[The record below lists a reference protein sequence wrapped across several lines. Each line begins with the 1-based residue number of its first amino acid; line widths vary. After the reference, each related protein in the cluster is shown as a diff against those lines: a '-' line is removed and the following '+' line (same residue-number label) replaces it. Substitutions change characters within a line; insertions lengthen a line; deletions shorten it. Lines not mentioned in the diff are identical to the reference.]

1 MSSTDWQEWALETHS
16 PLVESLEEWLFDH
29 GALAVSLEDNANE
42 PLLEPG
48 PGETPLW
55 QNVVLKALFAGDADL
70 SSIKAVLPRTLLAE
84 NSKSEVSRLED
95 REWTRVWMD
104 DFAPIQMGPRLWVCP
119 SWAVPPDEALV
130 NVMLDPGLAFG
141 TGTHATTAMCLGAL
155 DAAVSGGE
163 SVVDYG
169 CGSGILA
176 IAALKLGASKALGV
190 DNDPQALAASRDNAA
205 RNQIS
210 TDQFD
215 VVMPEDDMLAAS
227 RDNAARNQIST
238 DQFDVVMPEDDM
250 LLAWSNAASVVVA
263 NILAGPLLSLAHD
276 LIELTAPGGRLLLTG
291 VLEEQAAKL
300 IEHYEHVSL
309 DVIDRRDGWVL
320 LSGVKPA

>member
-1 MSSTDWQEWALETHS
+1 MSSPGWQEWALETHS
-16 PLVESLEEWLFDH
+16 PLVVSLEAWLFER
-29 GALAVSLEDNANE
+29 GALAVTLEDNANE

-70 SSIKAVLPRTLLAE
+70 SPIKAVLPRTLLAE

-104 DFAPIQMGPRLWVCP
+104 DFSPIQMGPRLWICP
-119 SWAVPPDEALV
+119 SWTEPPDEALV

-155 DAAVSGGE
+155 DAALSGGE
-163 SVVDYG
+163 SVVDFG

-176 IAALKLGASKALGV
+176 IAALKLGASNALGI
-190 DNDPQALAASRDNAA
+190 DNDPQALVASRDNAA

-210 TDQFD
+210 ADQFD
-215 VVMPEDDMLAAS
+215 AVMPEDGMLS
-227 RDNAARNQIST
+227 
-238 DQFDVVMPEDDM
+238 
-250 LLAWSNAASVVVA
+250 AWSNIADVVVA
-263 NILAGPLLSLAHD
+263 NILAGPLLSLAH
-276 LIELTAPGGRLLLTG
+276 ELTQLMAPGGRLLLTG
-291 VLEEQAAKL
+291 VLEEQAAQL
-300 IEHYEHVSL
+300 IEHYAPVGL
-309 DVIDRRDGWVL
+309 AVTDRRDGWVL

>member
-1 MSSTDWQEWALETHS
+1 MSSADWQEWALETHS
-16 PLVESLEEWLFDH
+16 PLVESLEEWLFDR

-176 IAALKLGASKALGV
+176 IATLKLGASKALGV

-210 TDQFD
+210 TDQFG
-215 VVMPEDDMLAAS
+215 VVMPEE
-227 RDNAARNQIST
+227 
-238 DQFDVVMPEDDM
+238 DV
-250 LLAWSNAASVVVA
+250 LLAWSNAASIVVA
-263 NILAGPLLSLAHD
+263 NILAGPLLSLAHE

-300 IEHYEHVSL
+300 IEHYEHVGL
-309 DVIDRRDGWVL
+309 EVLDRRDGWVL

>member
-215 VVMPEDDMLAAS
+215 VVMPEDDML
-227 RDNAARNQIST
+227 
-238 DQFDVVMPEDDM
+238 
-250 LLAWSNAASVVVA
+250 LAWSNAASVVVA

-276 LIELTAPGGRLLLTG
+276 LIELTAPGG
-291 VLEEQAAKL
+291 
-300 IEHYEHVSL
+300 
-309 DVIDRRDGWVL
+309 DCC
-320 LSGVKPA
+320 

>member
-1 MSSTDWQEWALETHS
+1 MSSPDWQEWVLETHS
-16 PLVESLEEWLFDH
+16 QLVEALEAWLFER
-29 GALAVSLEDNANE
+29 GALAVTLEDNANE

-55 QNVVLKALFAGDADL
+55 QHVVLTALFTSDVDL
-70 SSIKAVLPRTLLAE
+70 SSIRAVLPHTLLAE
-84 NSKSEVSRLED
+84 NSKSELSRLED

-119 SWAVPPDEALV
+119 SWAEPPDEALV

-155 DAAVSGGE
+155 DAAMSGGE
-163 SVVDYG
+163 SVVDFG

-205 RNQIS
+205 RNKIS
-210 TDQFD
+210 ADQFD
-215 VVMPEDDMLAAS
+215 AVMPEDGRLS
-227 RDNAARNQIST
+227 
-238 DQFDVVMPEDDM
+238 
-250 LLAWSNAASVVVA
+250 AWSNVANVVVA
-263 NILAGPLLSLAHD
+263 NILAGPLLSLAQE
-276 LIELTAPGGRLLLTG
+276 LIQLMAPGGRLLLTG
-291 VLEEQAAKL
+291 VLEEQAAEL
-300 IEHYEHVSL
+300 IEHYAHVGL
-309 DVIDRRDGWVL
+309 EVTDRRDGWVL

>member
-1 MSSTDWQEWALETHS
+1 LSSPDWQEWVLETHS
-16 PLVESLEEWLFDH
+16 QLVEALEAWLFER
-29 GALAVSLEDNANE
+29 GALAVTLEDNANE

-55 QNVVLKALFAGDADL
+55 QNVVLTALFTSDVDL
-70 SSIKAVLPRTLLAE
+70 SSIRAVLPRTLLAE
-84 NSKSEVSRLED
+84 NSKSELSRLED

-119 SWAVPPDEALV
+119 SWAEPPDEALV

-155 DAAVSGGE
+155 DAAMSGGE
-163 SVVDYG
+163 SVVDFG

-205 RNQIS
+205 RNKIS
-210 TDQFD
+210 ADQFD
-215 VVMPEDDMLAAS
+215 AVMPEDGRLS
-227 RDNAARNQIST
+227 
-238 DQFDVVMPEDDM
+238 
-250 LLAWSNAASVVVA
+250 AWSNVANVVVA
-263 NILAGPLLSLAHD
+263 NILAGPLLSLAQE
-276 LIELTAPGGRLLLTG
+276 LIQLMAPGGRLLLTG
-291 VLEEQAAKL
+291 VLEEQAVEL
-300 IEHYEHVSL
+300 IEHYAHVGL
-309 DVIDRRDGWVL
+309 EVTDRRDGWVL

>member
-1 MSSTDWQEWALETHS
+1 MSSSDWQEWAVETHS
-16 PLVESLEEWLFDH
+16 PMVESLEEWLFEH
-29 GALAVSLEDNANE
+29 GALAVTLEDNANE

-55 QNVVLKALFAGDADL
+55 QNVVLTALFAGDADL
-70 SSIKAVLPRTLLAE
+70 SSIKAALPRTLLAE

-119 SWAVPPDEALV
+119 SWTEPPDEALV
-130 NVMLDPGLAFG
+130 SVMLDPGLAFG
-141 TGTHATTAMCLGAL
+141 TGTHATTAMCLSAL
-155 DAAVSGGE
+155 DAAMSGGE
-163 SVVDYG
+163 SVVDFG

-210 TDQFD
+210 ADQFD
-215 VVMPEDDMLAAS
+215 VVMPEDSMLS
-227 RDNAARNQIST
+227 
-238 DQFDVVMPEDDM
+238 
-250 LLAWSNAASVVVA
+250 AWSNVANVVVA
-263 NILAGPLLSLAHD
+263 NILAGPLLSLAHE
-276 LIELTAPGGRLLLTG
+276 LIQLMAPGGRLLLTG
-291 VLEEQAAKL
+291 VLEEQAAEL
-300 IEHYEHVSL
+300 IEHYAHVDL
-309 DVIDRRDGWVL
+309 KVTDRRDGWVL

>member
-176 IAALKLGASKALGV
+176 IAALMLGASKALGV
-190 DNDPQALAASRDNAA
+190 DNDPQA
-205 RNQIS
+205 
-210 TDQFD
+210 
-215 VVMPEDDMLAAS
+215 LAAS

-276 LIELTAPGGRLLLTG
+276 LIDLTAPGGRLLLTG

>member
-55 QNVVLKALFAGDADL
+55 QNVVLTALFAGDADL

-95 REWTRVWMD
+95 QEWTRVWMD

-215 VVMPEDDMLAAS
+215 VVMPEDDML
-227 RDNAARNQIST
+227 
-238 DQFDVVMPEDDM
+238 
-250 LLAWSNAASVVVA
+250 LAWSNAASVVVA

>member
-1 MSSTDWQEWALETHS
+1 MSSPDWQEWVLETHS
-16 PLVESLEEWLFDH
+16 QLVEALEAWLFER
-29 GALAVSLEDNANE
+29 GALAVTLEDNANE

-55 QNVVLKALFAGDADL
+55 QNVVLTALFTSDVDL
-70 SSIKAVLPRTLLAE
+70 SSIRAVLPHTLLAE
-84 NSKSEVSRLED
+84 NSKSELSRLED

-119 SWAVPPDEALV
+119 SWAEPPDEALV

-141 TGTHATTAMCLGAL
+141 TGTHATTAMCLCAL
-155 DAAVSGGE
+155 DAAMSGGE
-163 SVVDYG
+163 SVVDFG

-205 RNQIS
+205 RNKIS
-210 TDQFD
+210 ADQFD
-215 VVMPEDDMLAAS
+215 AVMPEDGRLS
-227 RDNAARNQIST
+227 
-238 DQFDVVMPEDDM
+238 
-250 LLAWSNAASVVVA
+250 AWSNVANVVVA
-263 NILAGPLLSLAHD
+263 NILAGPLLSLAQE
-276 LIELTAPGGRLLLTG
+276 LIQLMAPGGRLLLTG
-291 VLEEQAAKL
+291 VLEEQAAEL
-300 IEHYEHVSL
+300 IEHYAHVGL
-309 DVIDRRDGWVL
+309 EVTDRRDGWVL

>member
-84 NSKSEVSRLED
+84 NSKSEISRLED

-215 VVMPEDDMLAAS
+215 VVMPEDDML
-227 RDNAARNQIST
+227 
-238 DQFDVVMPEDDM
+238 
-250 LLAWSNAASVVVA
+250 LAWSNAASVVVA

>member
-104 DFAPIQMGPRLWVCP
+104 DFAPIQMGPRLWICP

-215 VVMPEDDMLAAS
+215 VVMPEDDML
-227 RDNAARNQIST
+227 
-238 DQFDVVMPEDDM
+238 
-250 LLAWSNAASVVVA
+250 LAWSNAASVVVA

>member
-1 MSSTDWQEWALETHS
+1 MSSPDWQEWVLETHS
-16 PLVESLEEWLFDH
+16 QLVEALEAWLFER
-29 GALAVSLEDNANE
+29 GALAVTLEDNANE

-55 QNVVLKALFAGDADL
+55 QNVVLTALFTSDADL
-70 SSIKAVLPRTLLAE
+70 SSIRAVLPRTLLAE
-84 NSKSEVSRLED
+84 NSKSELSRLED

-119 SWAVPPDEALV
+119 SWAEPPDEALV

-155 DAAVSGGE
+155 DAAMNGGE
-163 SVVDYG
+163 SVVDFG

-205 RNQIS
+205 RNKIS
-210 TDQFD
+210 ADQFD
-215 VVMPEDDMLAAS
+215 AVMPEDGRLS
-227 RDNAARNQIST
+227 
-238 DQFDVVMPEDDM
+238 
-250 LLAWSNAASVVVA
+250 AWSNVANVVVA
-263 NILAGPLLSLAHD
+263 NILAGPLLSLAQE
-276 LIELTAPGGRLLLTG
+276 LIQLMAPGGRLLLTG
-291 VLEEQAAKL
+291 VLETAAAEL
-300 IEHYEHVSL
+300 IEHYAHVGL
-309 DVIDRRDGWVL
+309 EVTDRRDGWVL

>member
-16 PLVESLEEWLFDH
+16 PLVESLEEWLFDR

-176 IAALKLGASKALGV
+176 IATLKLGASKALGV

-210 TDQFD
+210 TDQFG
-215 VVMPEDDMLAAS
+215 VVMPEE
-227 RDNAARNQIST
+227 
-238 DQFDVVMPEDDM
+238 DV
-250 LLAWSNAASVVVA
+250 LLAWSNAASIVVA
-263 NILAGPLLSLAHD
+263 NILAGPLLSLAHE

-300 IEHYEHVSL
+300 IEHYEHVGL

>member
-1 MSSTDWQEWALETHS
+1 LSSPDWQEWVLETHS
-16 PLVESLEEWLFDH
+16 QLVEALEAWLFER
-29 GALAVSLEDNANE
+29 GALAVTLEDNANE

-55 QNVVLKALFAGDADL
+55 QNVVLTALFTSDVDL
-70 SSIKAVLPRTLLAE
+70 SSIRAVLPRTLLAE
-84 NSKSEVSRLED
+84 NSKSELSRLED

-104 DFAPIQMGPRLWVCP
+104 NFAPIQMGPRLWVCP
-119 SWAVPPDEALV
+119 SWAEPPDEALV

-155 DAAVSGGE
+155 DAAMSGGE
-163 SVVDYG
+163 SVVDFG

-205 RNQIS
+205 RNKIS
-210 TDQFD
+210 ADQFD
-215 VVMPEDDMLAAS
+215 AVMPEDGRLS
-227 RDNAARNQIST
+227 
-238 DQFDVVMPEDDM
+238 
-250 LLAWSNAASVVVA
+250 AWSNVANVVVA
-263 NILAGPLLSLAHD
+263 NILAGPLLSLAQE
-276 LIELTAPGGRLLLTG
+276 LIQLMAPGGRLLLTG
-291 VLEEQAAKL
+291 VLEGQAAEL
-300 IEHYEHVSL
+300 IEHYAHVGL
-309 DVIDRRDGWVL
+309 EVTDRRDGWVL

>member
-16 PLVESLEEWLFDH
+16 PLVESLEEWLFDR

-176 IAALKLGASKALGV
+176 IATLKLGASKALGV

-215 VVMPEDDMLAAS
+215 VVMPEE
-227 RDNAARNQIST
+227 
-238 DQFDVVMPEDDM
+238 DV

-263 NILAGPLLSLAHD
+263 NILAGPLLSLAHE

-300 IEHYEHVSL
+300 IEHYEHVGL
-309 DVIDRRDGWVL
+309 EVLDRRDGWVL

>member
-215 VVMPEDDMLAAS
+215 VVMPEDDML
-227 RDNAARNQIST
+227 
-238 DQFDVVMPEDDM
+238 
-250 LLAWSNAASVVVA
+250 LAWSNTASVVVA

>member
-1 MSSTDWQEWALETHS
+1 LSSTDWQEWALETHS

-104 DFAPIQMGPRLWVCP
+104 DFAPIQMGPRLWICP

-215 VVMPEDDMLAAS
+215 VVMPEDDML
-227 RDNAARNQIST
+227 
-238 DQFDVVMPEDDM
+238 
-250 LLAWSNAASVVVA
+250 LAWSNAASVVVA